1 MSEIKTEP
9 TSSGRGAALGSS
21 RNSDPRPLVT
31 LVLPAYNEAAVLR
44 DNVAEIE
51 RHIAALAQRFRWEVL
66 IINDGS
72 RDQTA
77 AIAEALR
84 GEFANIRVIHH
95 ARNGG
100 LGRAFRT
107 AFEHCCGD
115 YVVTLDID
123 LSYSPDH
130 IEALLEVLIATHAD
144 LVLASPYMK
153 GGRLTRVP
161 WLRKIL
167 SISANRFLSLFSHGN
182 LSTLTCMVRGY
193 RGDFVRSLIL
203 RSTSMDIMP
212 EVVYKSMILRGRIE
226 QVPAHLDWSRQV
238 AVGVKRRSSMR
249 ILRQVF
255 ATLLAGFILRPFM
268 FFIVPGLV
276 LLVFALYT
284 NAWMI
289 VHFVEAWNALG
300 DVPGSKASAA
310 VAQAY
315 ALYPHTFIVGLLS
328 LMLSIQLVSLGILAL
343 QNKAYFEEIFHLGT
357 ALKTRIDSGMERR
370 N

>member
-1 MSEIKTEP
+1 MA
-9 TSSGRGAALGSS
+9 SGQEATLQPPRDAD
-21 RNSDPRPLVT
+21 RRPLVT
-31 LVLPAYNEAAVLR
+31 LVLPAYNEAEILR
-44 DNVAEIE
+44 DNVAHIE
-51 RHIAALAQRFRWEVL
+51 RHIAGLAHRFRWEVL
-66 IINDGS
+66 IVNDGS

-77 AIAEALR
+77 QVAEALR
-84 GEFANIRVIHH
+84 DEFDNIRVIHH

-107 AFEHCCGD
+107 AFEHCRGD
-115 YVVTLDID
+115 YVVTLDVD
-123 LSYSPDH
+123 LSYSVDH
-130 IEALLEVLIATHAD
+130 IEALLDELIATHAD

-167 SISANRFLSLFSHGN
+167 SIGANRFLSMFSHGK

-203 RSTSMDIMP
+203 RSNSMDIMP

-226 QVPAHLDWSRQV
+226 QIPAHLDWSRQV
-238 AVGVKRRSSMR
+238 AAGVRRRSSMR

-268 FFIVPGLV
+268 FFIVPGLA
-276 LLVFALYT
+276 LLAFALYT
-284 NAWMI
+284 NVWMV
-289 VHFVEAWNALG
+289 VHFIDSWNALG

-315 ALYPHTFIVGLLS
+315 SLYPHTFIVGLLS
-328 LMLSIQLVSLGILAL
+328 LMLAIQLVSLGILAL

-357 ALKTRIDSGMERR
+357 TLSTRLDSGRDSGK
-370 N
+370 